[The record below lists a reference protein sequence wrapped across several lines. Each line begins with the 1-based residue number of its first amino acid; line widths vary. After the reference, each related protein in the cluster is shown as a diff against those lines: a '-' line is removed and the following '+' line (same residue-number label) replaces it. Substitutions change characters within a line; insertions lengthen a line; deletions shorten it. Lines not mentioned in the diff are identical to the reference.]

1 MIQQAIGPTASVPA
15 AARKVGVPIV
25 YVKMGFCPDLSDLGP
40 ADSPNRL
47 RHLRFGVRETIQAPD
62 GTESRILICD
72 TWNTDMLPELAPQA
86 NDVVLN
92 KHRFSGFYETVLD
105 CTLTRLGI
113 RSLIVTGCTTSLCVE
128 STVREAIF

>member
-1 MIQQAIGPTASVPA
+1 
-15 AARKVGVPIV
+15 
-25 YVKMGFCPDLSDLGP
+25 
-40 ADSPNRL
+40 
-47 RHLRFGVRETIQAPD
+47 
-62 GTESRILICD
+62 
-72 TWNTDMLPELAPQA
+72 MLPELAPQA

-92 KHRFSGFYETVLD
+92 KHRFSGFYETDLD